1 MLTMDVHDPQWSL
14 YEERF
19 LALAAMAD
27 LTSGAKPAVG
37 STRLYLCLYGE
48 NGLTPC
54 QEFAT
59 LQELAQVAAESP
71 QKLRKIEVETSY
83 WQEIILYVV

>member
-1 MLTMDVHDPQWSL
+1 MDVHDPQWPL

-19 LALAAMAD
+19 LALADQAHR
-27 LTSGAKPAVG
+27 TSGAKPAVG

-71 QKLRKIEVETSY
+71 QRLCKIEVETSY
-83 WQEIILYVV
+83 WQEIVLYVL